1 MNREWIWGFLA
12 VGFAVWAVGYMGYH
26 VGLLAMDPR
35 ASVLVVVVIVLALGF
50 DFTNG
55 IHDAANSIATVVS
68 TRVLSPLQAVVWA
81 AGFNFVAA
89 YVFGTH
95 VATTI
100 GTNVVHANVVDIPM
114 IFSGLLGA
122 ILWNL
127 ITWYLGL
134 PTSSSHALIGALA
147 GAAIAKAGFGAVIA
161 SGLLTIAAF
170 IVLSPLIG
178 LLLGYGMGVGM
189 TWLFRNATPR
199 RVDSLFR
206 KGQLLSA
213 ALYSLGHGSND
224 AQKTM
229 GIIALTLY
237 SSVNK
242 GKPFE
247 IEFWMELICYAAMGL
262 GTLLGGWRIVKT
274 MGSKITK
281 LDPFGGFCAESGAAI
296 TLFATS
302 AAGIPVSTTHT
313 IAGSIVGFGAMRRL
327 SGVRWG
333 MTLNIVWA
341 WVLTIPVAACIGAAS
356 YLAVSAIS
364 RVCQ

>member
-1 MNREWIWGFLA
+1 MNRHLIWYLLA
-12 VGFAVWAVGYMGYH
+12 VGFAVWGVVYTCYH
-26 VGLLAMDPR
+26 VGQLAFDVP
-35 ASVLVVVVIVLALGF
+35 ALVTAGIILALMF

-55 IHDAANSIATVVS
+55 IHDSANSIATVVS
-68 TRVLSPLQAVVWA
+68 TRVLTPLQAVVWA
-81 AGFNFVAA
+81 AFFNFVAA

-100 GTNVVHANVVDIPM
+100 GTGVVRQETVDTFM
-114 IFSGLLGA
+114 VLSGLGGA

-134 PTSSSHALIGALA
+134 PTSSSHALIGGMA
-147 GAAIAKAGFGAVIA
+147 GAAIVKSGFGSIILAGILKIAV
-161 SGLLTIAAF
+161 F

-178 LLLGYGMGVGM
+178 MVLGFVMGVAM

-199 RVDSLFR
+199 RVDSWFR

-229 GIIALTLY
+229 GIIALLLY
-237 SSVNK
+237 SSVWK
-242 GKPFE
+242 DRPFV
-247 IEFWMELICYAAMGL
+247 IEPWMKLICYAAMGT
-262 GTLLGGWRIVKT
+262 GTLIGGWRIVKT
-274 MGSKITK
+274 MGSRITK
-281 LDPFGGFCAESGAAI
+281 LDPFGGFCAESGAAV

-313 IAGSIVGFGAMRRL
+313 IAGSIVGYGSMRRL
-327 SGVRWG
+327 SAVRWG
-333 MTLNIVWA
+333 MTIDIIWA
-341 WVLTIPVAACIGAAS
+341 WILTVP
-356 YLAVSAIS
+356 VSALIGGVVYVVLS
-364 RVCQ
+364 ALAARF

>member
-1 MNREWIWGFLA
+1 MNREWIWGLLA
-12 VGFAVWAVGYMGYH
+12 VGFAVWAIGYMGYH
-26 VGLLAMDPR
+26 VVEQAMSLPVLATI
-35 ASVLVVVVIVLALGF
+35 VIVLALGF

-68 TRVLSPLQAVVWA
+68 TRVLTPLQAVVWA
-81 AGFNFVAA
+81 AFFNFMAA
-89 YVFGTH
+89 YLFGTH
-95 VATTI
+95 VARMI
-100 GTNVVHANVVDIPM
+100 GEGVIKPDVVDVPM
-114 IFSGLLGA
+114 IFSGLIGA

-127 ITWYLGL
+127 MTWYLGL

-147 GAAIAKAGFGAVIA
+147 GAAIAEAGFSAVIA

-170 IVLSPLIG
+170 IVLSPLLGLVLGFVIG
-178 LLLGYGMGVGM
+178 TGM
-189 TWLFRNATPR
+189 TWLFHRATPR
-199 RVDSLFR
+199 RVDWLFR

-229 GIIALTLY
+229 GIIAMTVLC
-237 SSVNK
+237 VRK
-242 GKPFE
+242 GPKLE
-247 IEFWMELICYAAMGL
+247 IDMWMELICYAAMGL

-274 MGSKITK
+274 MGSKITR
-281 LDPFGGFCAESGAAI
+281 LDPFGGFCAESGAAV

-302 AAGIPVSTTHT
+302 MAGIPVSTTHT

-333 MTLNIVWA
+333 LTLNIVRA
-341 WVLTIPVAACIGAAS
+341 WVLTIPVAGCIGAGT
-356 YLAVSAIS
+356 YLAVSAAK
-364 RVCQ
+364 RMFG